1 MSIVKTSYNRRSF
14 LKVSAASGGG
24 FILGFNWLMSC
35 SPEKQVQLPPSAWY
49 DINAYLKIAD
59 NGQVTIMSPN
69 PEIGQNVKTAMP
81 MIVAEELD
89 VDWKDVIVEQAPL
102 SKDFDRQVAGGS
114 QSIRQS
120 WEALRTAGAAARQ
133 MLINAASKKW
143 QVNASDCSA
152 SNGII
157 SNSNGDEIS
166 YGEIA
171 WQASSEA
178 VPEEVKLK
186 EPKDF
191 KIIGTGKGNV
201 DIDPILTGKPLFGL
215 DYKEPNMKYAVV
227 LRPPAF
233 GKKLVSFSDRET
245 LKVNGVVD
253 VIRFGDKIA
262 VLANSTWS
270 AIKGQKALAAEWS
283 NADALES
290 TSDHDKELNKLLVEK
305 SDEPRRNDGN
315 VEKAFAD
322 ADQIIEKIYEAPF
335 MPHNPMEPQNFFA
348 DVTPEK
354 VRLVGPI
361 QTPERTK
368 RRVAELLN
376 RDENDI
382 SIDLTRMGGGFGR
395 RLYGDFVLEA
405 AEISKIAKSPVKL
418 VYTREDDMTAGIYR
432 PASKYR
438 FKAGLKDGK
447 LTAYHLVGA
456 GVNMGNSTRE
466 HNFPAGSVPNYKVE
480 SHRLKS
486 NITTGA
492 WRAPVTNFLACAEQT
507 FIDEIAHEIG
517 ADPVQ
522 FRLGLL
528 DEVIKNPHG
537 EFRYEPKR
545 MKGVIELAAEK
556 SKWIHKEEGIYKGF
570 SAYYSHNSYVAEVAK
585 VRIVEGQ
592 LKIENVV
599 CAVDCGILVNPL
611 GAINQVQGGIIDG
624 IGHAMYGDMTF
635 ENGKPQLT
643 NFDKFRLIRMVESPS
658 QIDVHFVESDVD
670 PTGLGEPSLP
680 PAAGALANALFAA
693 TGIRFY
699 KQPFA
704 KQMMDISRS
713 I

>member
-1 MSIVKTSYNRRSF
+1 
-14 LKVSAASGGG
+14 
-24 FILGFNWLMSC
+24 
-35 SPEKQVQLPPSAWY
+35 
-49 DINAYLKIAD
+49 
-59 NGQVTIMSPN
+59 
-69 PEIGQNVKTAMP
+69 
-81 MIVAEELD
+81 
-89 VDWKDVIVEQAPL
+89 
-102 SKDFDRQVAGGS
+102 
-114 QSIRQS
+114 
-120 WEALRTAGAAARQ
+120 
-133 MLINAASKKW
+133 
-143 QVNASDCSA
+143 
-152 SNGII
+152 
-157 SNSNGDEIS
+157 
-166 YGEIA
+166 
-171 WQASSEA
+171 
-178 VPEEVKLK
+178 
-186 EPKDF
+186 
-191 KIIGTGKGNV
+191 
-201 DIDPILTGKPLFGL
+201 
-215 DYKEPNMKYAVV
+215 
-227 LRPPAF
+227 
-233 GKKLVSFSDRET
+233 
-245 LKVNGVVD
+245 
-253 VIRFGDKIA
+253 
-262 VLANSTWS
+262 
-270 AIKGQKALAAEWS
+270 
-283 NADALES
+283 
-290 TSDHDKELNKLLVEK
+290 
-305 SDEPRRNDGN
+305 
-315 VEKAFAD
+315 
-322 ADQIIEKIYEAPF
+322 
-335 MPHNPMEPQNFFA
+335 MEPQNFFA